1 MLQIGTEWICVQR
14 VSYEPDRYLRYRS
27 IQMQIK
33 TFKVCIVPA
42 SREVVLKTNRILCLL
57 DEAQYS
63 FIRITIFKSEIKTD

>member
-1 MLQIGTEWICVQR
+1 MLQIDGMDMCPTCVVRAGQ
-14 VSYEPDRYLRYRS
+14 VSSLS
-27 IQMQIK
+27 IIQMQIK